1 MFDYGLQLTRQLLL
15 NLQRSLDQ
23 AYGQL
28 HRRLTIQLY
37 QVSIGDDLPS
47 QANDLA
53 LQQSLVRL

>member
-28 HRRLTIQLY
+28 RRRLKIQLY
-37 QVSIGDDLPS
+37 QVSIDD
-47 QANDLA
+47 D
-53 LQQSLVRL
+53 

>member
-28 HRRLTIQLY
+28 RRRLTIQLY
-37 QVSIGDDLPS
+37 QVSIDDDLLS